1 MSKLLHSKTF
11 RGNLT
16 KWIILYVLTLLIV
29 TGVVTYS
36 KYISSM
42 ATIDNA
48 RPAKFNVQI
57 TKGDIC
63 STTSPDLCNL
73 TSYKPYDKLE
83 YKFTVNTEKVEVATD
98 LVLNIIVNNDFEI
111 ISLNDVTIPENLGSN
126 KLNTTMS
133 DNTELSLEN
142 NLFTLISEVGPTK
155 INKKEYILK
164 LKFKNNSYKI
174 EHNYKEIVNVGYSAI
189 QKK

>member
-1 MSKLLHSKTF
+1 MGKLLHSKTF
-11 RGNLT
+11 RGNLI
-16 KWIILYVLTLLIV
+16 KWLILYVLALLIV

-42 ATIDNA
+42 ATNDSA
-48 RPAKFNVQI
+48 RPAQFNVKI

-63 STTSPDLCNL
+63 STTSPNLCNL
-73 TSYKPYDKLE
+73 TSYKPYDRLE

-98 LVLNIIVNNDFEI
+98 LILNIIVNNDFEI
-111 ISLNDVTIPENLGSN
+111 ISLNDVTIPENIGSN
-126 KLNTTMS
+126 KFNTTMS

-155 INKKEYILK
+155 NNNKEYKLK
-164 LKFKNNSYKI
+164 LKFKNNSYKV
-174 EHNYKEIVNVGYSAI
+174 EHNYQEIVNVGYSAI